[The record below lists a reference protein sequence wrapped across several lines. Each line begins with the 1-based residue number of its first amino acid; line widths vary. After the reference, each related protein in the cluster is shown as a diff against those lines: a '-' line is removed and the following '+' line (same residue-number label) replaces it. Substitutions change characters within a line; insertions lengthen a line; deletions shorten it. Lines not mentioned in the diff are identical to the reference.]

1 VDKPAWRP
9 AGDLIV
15 LSPAKRQFD
24 ANSLAKAKRSSVTVR
39 LEEGTLMNL
48 HEDISGADLF
58 AKLNVLDRTGYS
70 AEACYRY
77 AAEINDIRRLKR
89 EKNAIVLAHNYQ
101 RPEIF
106 EVADFIGDS
115 FELARKSQEVE
126 DADLIVFCGV
136 HFMAETAKVFNPDR
150 TVLLPDM
157 RAGCSLADSITA
169 DDLAE
174 RRAELLK
181 LYPDL
186 KVVSYVN
193 CTADVKALSDAC
205 CTSAN
210 AAKVVN
216 AIDSEHI
223 LFVPDQNLANFVQ
236 TQTAKQIISWDGNCY
251 VHHQITA
258 EEVEK
263 ARAAVPGIVVIAHPE
278 CRKDVIAIADAVL
291 STSAMMRY
299 ARESPADKFLVVTEC
314 GLSDRLLLEIPD
326 KHFYKACKL
335 CRYMK
340 MITLEGVRDSL
351 MHRRYEI
358 VLPDEVREGAKQ
370 ALERML
376 ELGA

>member
-1 VDKPAWRP
+1 
-9 AGDLIV
+9 
-15 LSPAKRQFD
+15 
-24 ANSLAKAKRSSVTVR
+24 
-39 LEEGTLMNL
+39 MNIQENL
-48 HEDISGADLF
+48 SGADLF
-58 AKLNVLDRTGYS
+58 ARLNVLDNASYG
-70 AEACYRY
+70 AAACADY
-77 AAEINDIRRLKR
+77 AVTINEIRRLKH
-89 EKNAIVLAHNYQ
+89 EKSAIVLAHNYQ

-126 DADLIVFCGV
+126 NADLIVFCGV

-157 RAGCSLADSITA
+157 RAGCSLADSINA

-174 RRAELLK
+174 RRDELLK

-186 KVVSYVN
+186 KIISYVN

-216 AIDSEHI
+216 AIASDHI

-236 TQTAKQIISWDGNCY
+236 TQTTKQIISWDGNCY

-263 ARAAVPGIVVIAHPE
+263 ARAAVPGIIVIAHPE
-278 CRKDVIAIADAVL
+278 CRKDVIAIADEVL

-299 ARESPADKFLVVTEC
+299 AKESPADKFLIVTEC

-340 MITLEGVRDSL
+340 MITLDGVRDSL
-351 MHRRYEI
+351 INRRYAI
-358 VLPDEVREGAKQ
+358 VLPDDVREGAKH

>member
-1 VDKPAWRP
+1 
-9 AGDLIV
+9 
-15 LSPAKRQFD
+15 
-24 ANSLAKAKRSSVTVR
+24 
-39 LEEGTLMNL
+39 MNL
-48 HEDISGADLF
+48 QEAVSGPDLF
-58 AKLNVLDRTGYS
+58 AKLNVLDRESYT
-70 AEACYRY
+70 ADACDRY
-77 AAEINDIRRLKR
+77 ATTINAINRLKR
-89 EKNAIVLAHNYQ
+89 ERNAIVLAHNYQ
-101 RPEIF
+101 RAEIF

-115 FELARKSQEVE
+115 FELARKSQEVK

-136 HFMAETAKVFNPDR
+136 HFMAETAKVFNPER

-157 RAGCSLADSITA
+157 RAGCSLADSINA

-174 RRAELLK
+174 RKEELLK

-216 AIDSEHI
+216 AIESEHI
-223 LFVPDQNLANFVQ
+223 LFVPDQNLANYVQ
-236 TQTAKQIISWDGNCY
+236 TQTPKQIISWDGNCY

-258 EEVEK
+258 EEVTK
-263 ARAAVPGIVVIAHPE
+263 ARNAVPGIVVIAHPE

-314 GLSDRLLLEIPD
+314 GLSDRLLMEIPD
-326 KHFYKACKL
+326 KRFYKACKL

-340 MITLEGVRDSL
+340 MITLDSVL
-351 MHRRYEI
+351 DALTHRRYEI
-358 VLPDEVREGAKQ
+358 VLPDDVREGAKH